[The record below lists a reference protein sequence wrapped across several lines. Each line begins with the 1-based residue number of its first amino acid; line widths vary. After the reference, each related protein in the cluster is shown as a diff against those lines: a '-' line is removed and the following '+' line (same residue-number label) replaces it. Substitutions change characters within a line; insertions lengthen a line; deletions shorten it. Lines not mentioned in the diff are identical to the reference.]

1 MLSGLVP
8 HSIAFMHYLFES
20 GAFTD
25 PGVHSFG
32 KHLKFSC
39 LCLPSLGLQ
48 IHFYM
53 TVGDLTSDYL
63 YLLSH
68 LYSLAS
74 SVFMFLEKG
83 IYVLCKE

>member
-8 HSIAFMHYLFES
+8 PSITFIDCLFEN

-25 PGVHSFG
+25 PAVHPFG

-39 LCLPSLGLQ
+39 LCLPSPGLEMQ
-48 IHFYM
+48 FYM
-53 TVGDLTSDYL
+53 TVGDLTSDFL

-68 LYSLAS
+68 LSSLAFP
-74 SVFMFLEKG
+74 VFIFLEQG
-83 IYVLCKE
+83 IYVLCEE